1 MPELR
6 GEGQAASLC
15 KDDRR
20 QQHYRAIEGPDGTGI
35 SDTGSRG
42 RANHTTEAE
51 ARGGLPLEVF
61 KEFTQARA
69 RAPRGPRTVHD
80 LPRAPQGPEKTR
92 TENSPERP
100 NQPFLA
106 DRPSRRKNFRG
117 TAWEPA
123 NGSGREGKEEG
134 EEG

>member
-20 QQHYRAIEGPDGTGI
+20 QQHYRAIRGPDGTGI

-80 LPRAPQGPEKTR
+80 LPRAPRGPKKLAQR
-92 TENSPERP
+92 TAPPRWRVGRGRKLVER
-100 NQPFLA
+100 Q
-106 DRPSRRKNFRG
+106 SR
-117 TAWEPA
+117 
-123 NGSGREGKEEG
+123 SEG
-134 EEG
+134 EEEEDGTRRCTSSIKER